1 MLISNPFVPAV
12 IGAAIDVHRAL
23 GPGLFESAYEESL
36 AHEFGVRGIAFR
48 RQVAVP
54 LRYKDIKLGRAYRID
69 FIVHEQIAVELK
81 SVTALLPVHDAQI
94 VAYMRLLK
102 LRHGLVFNFNARRLV
117 DGLRSYI
124 L

>member
-1 MLISNPFVPAV
+1 MLIANRFVPAV

-36 AHEFGVRGIAFR
+36 AHEFGARGIVFR

-54 LRYKDIKLGRAYRID
+54 LRYKDVPLGRAYRID
-69 FIVHEQIAVELK
+69 FVVHEEIGVELK
-81 SVTALLPVHDAQI
+81 SVRVLLPLHDAQ
-94 VAYMRLLK
+94 VLSYMRLLK
-102 LRHGLVFNFNARRLV
+102 LRHGLLFNFNARRLV
-117 DGLRSYI
+117 DGLRSYV